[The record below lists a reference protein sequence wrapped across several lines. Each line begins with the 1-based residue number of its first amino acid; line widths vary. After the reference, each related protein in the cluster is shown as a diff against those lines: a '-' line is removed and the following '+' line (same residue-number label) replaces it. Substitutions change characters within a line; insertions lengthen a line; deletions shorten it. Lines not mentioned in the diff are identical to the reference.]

1 MSTLSVLAAPEAW
14 CLVSLQHTGPD
25 SNFSPKNRN
34 PKQPLGGVWDP
45 AGILADPVPRLCA
58 PGGTVGVPAC
68 LAAPLRSGMLLTRV
82 LPRWAPGR
90 ALHMQ

>member
-25 SNFSPKNRN
+25 YNFSPKNRN
-34 PKQPLGGVWDP
+34 PKQPLSGC
-45 AGILADPVPRLCA
+45 ILADPVPRLSA
-58 PGGTVGVPAC
+58 AGGTVGVPAC
-68 LAAPLRSGMLLTRV
+68 LTAPLRSGMLFTRV